1 MKLNILGGMR
11 VDLGFGFEE
20 CVYRRED
27 KRPSPLKQTESL
39 HTFRGGL
46 SNESSFPLLNFFLRR
61 DAD

>member
-20 CVYRRED
+20 RVYRRED
-27 KRPSPLKQTESL
+27 KSPSPLKQPEPF
-39 HTFRGGL
+39 HAFRGSL